1 MPIHLLPQL
10 LLYILVVGYSP
21 GPANLY
27 AMSCAMNFGRRRAL
41 RMWQGM
47 VCGFTVDVV
56 LMAVLTH
63 LLDTQIGQYIIYIR
77 YVGAAYILW
86 LAIDMLRDAIRSV
99 AAEDARLT
107 QQEQRGAR
115 RASGRKPCSFWS
127 GMLMQLTNAKMLV
140 FELMMFSMFVLPY
153 SDSLTDLLIVAAL
166 LHLSSPLATLSW
178 LMAGI
183 YLRRFFRRYHRWVDI
198 VMGLLLVG
206 CAAMILLG

>member
-1 MPIHLLPQL
+1 MSLALLPQL

-47 VCGFTVDVV
+47 VCGFTVDIV

-63 LLDTQIGQYIIYIR
+63 LLGARLGDYLVYIR
-77 YVGAAYILW
+77 YLGAAYILW
-86 LAIDMLRDAIRSV
+86 LAIVMLRDAIRSI
-99 AAEDARLT
+99 AAEDAHMA
-107 QQEQRGAR
+107 QQEQRGRERAAR
-115 RASGRKPCSFWS
+115 RKPCSFWS

-153 SDSLTDLLIVAAL
+153 SDALTDLLLMAAL

-178 LMAGI
+178 LMAGV

-198 VMGLLLVG
+198 VMGVLLIV
-206 CAAMILLG
+206 CAAMILFG